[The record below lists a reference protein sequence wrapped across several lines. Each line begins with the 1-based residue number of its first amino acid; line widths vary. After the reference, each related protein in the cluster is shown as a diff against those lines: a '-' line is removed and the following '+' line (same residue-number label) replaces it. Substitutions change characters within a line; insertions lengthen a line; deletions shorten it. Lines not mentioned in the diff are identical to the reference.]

1 MREDHDMRIRGGLA
15 VLLGAATL
23 TGCGM
28 GQGGFTPNAG
38 EMPPAIQVDGLMVG
52 TSSRMT
58 LYVFDADAPQV
69 SRCNGPCAQEWPPLL
84 ASEKDRD
91 RGDFSVLSRADGRR
105 QWALMGRP
113 LYFWSQENRPG
124 EAAGEQQPGWHAFRV
139 AP

>member
-28 GQGGFTPNAG
+28 GQGVFTPNAG

-58 LYVFDADAPQV
+58 L
-69 SRCNGPCAQEWPPLL
+69 
-84 ASEKDRD
+84 
-91 RGDFSVLSRADGRR
+91 
-105 QWALMGRP
+105 
-113 LYFWSQENRPG
+113 
-124 EAAGEQQPGWHAFRV
+124 
-139 AP
+139 